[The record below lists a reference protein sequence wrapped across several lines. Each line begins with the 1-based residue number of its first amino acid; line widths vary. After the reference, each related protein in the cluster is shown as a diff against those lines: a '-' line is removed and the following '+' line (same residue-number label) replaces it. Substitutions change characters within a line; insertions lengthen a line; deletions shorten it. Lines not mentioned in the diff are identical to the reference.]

1 MPEEG
6 LETQEL
12 KEKLEEA
19 AEHGHGGHGHAHQAE
34 KKDGWIMLLSL
45 STAIIAVIAA
55 IASLLSG
62 ANANDALLKKN
73 ESILDQTKASD
84 QWAYF
89 QAKSIKSAVYRSES
103 DVAALG
109 TGDASK
115 ELSKRLAE
123 DGKREKEEQEA
134 IKKTAEDFEK
144 KAEAADEESAHL
156 FHFHH
161 EYAKS
166 VTIFQVAI
174 AIAAIAALTKRRA
187 MWLVSMAVGLAGVYF
202 FLRGLGVVHF

>member
-6 LETQEL
+6 LETHEL
-12 KEKLEEA
+12 KESLDEA
-19 AEHGHGGHGHAHQAE
+19 AEHGHHAE
-34 KKDGWIMLLSL
+34 KKERWIMQLSL
-45 STAIIAVIAA
+45 STALIAVVAA

-62 ANANDALLKKN
+62 ANANDALVKKN
-73 ESILDQTKASD
+73 ESILHQTKASD

-89 QAKSIKSAVYRSES
+89 QAKSIKSAVYRSQS
-103 DVAALG
+103 DVAALS
-109 TGDASK
+109 TAEASK
-115 ELSKRLAE
+115 ELSKKLAE

-144 KAEAADEESAHL
+144 KADAADEESAHL
-156 FHFHH
+156 FHLHH

-174 AIAAIAALTKRRA
+174 ALAAIAALTKRRS
-187 MWLVSMAVGLAGVYF
+187 MWFVSMIAGVAGLYF
-202 FLRGLGVVHF
+202 FARGLGVLHF